1 MAFVVRPRF
10 LLYLSSLAGEEI
22 PESVIIVL
30 VEGCVNERVE
40 EGVGVTQPEEDT
52 LPYRWN
58 VTGAQRS
65 DELSEEERDP
75 AQDEH
80 SDEDTHHQSRSLLLL
95 FSPRLTIGLKCHS
108 GMAHRE
114 DHLRLLPGGLFY
126 LREQMCLERYC
137 CEWIS
142 QEHRL

>member
-1 MAFVVRPRF
+1 MAFVARPRF
-10 LLYLSSLAGEEI
+10 PLYLSTLAGEEI

-40 EGVGVTQPEEDT
+40 KGVGVTQPEEDT
-52 LPYRWN
+52 LPYRRN

-80 SDEDTHHQSRSLLLL
+80 SDEDAHHQSRSLLLL
-95 FSPRLTIGLKCHS
+95 FSPRLTVGLKCHS
-108 GMAHRE
+108 GMADSEH
-114 DHLRLLPGGLFY
+114 HLRLLPGGLFY
-126 LREQMCLERYC
+126 LREQMCLECYC
-137 CEWIS
+137 CGWIS
-142 QEHRL
+142 QKHRL